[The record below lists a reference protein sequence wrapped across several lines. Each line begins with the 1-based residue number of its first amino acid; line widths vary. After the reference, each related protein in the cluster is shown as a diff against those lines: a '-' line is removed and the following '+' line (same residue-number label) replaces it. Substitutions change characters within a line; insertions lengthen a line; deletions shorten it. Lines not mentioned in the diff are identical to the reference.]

1 MQRKT
6 WLIGGGAALTL
17 ALAVAWAF
25 APRPVEVELAT
36 ATQGPFETTIDEDG
50 KTRLADRY
58 VVSAPLAGT
67 LARITLKEGDAVAA
81 GTPLAVLNAV
91 LPAMQDART
100 RRELTARALAAQDN
114 VSRAISRTAR
124 AQVALDQAQNE
135 VRRSEQLVQQ
145 GFIAPIKV
153 ETDRLATLGA
163 QREVEGAAA
172 ERRMAGHELEQTRA
186 ALGAV
191 QPSTAGIG
199 AGAGAGASGAN
210 NAGAFTVRAPSP
222 GRVLRVLQSSEG
234 AVALGT
240 PLIEVGDTQ
249 RMEVVTELLTTDALA
264 ARAGSRVVIER
275 WGGPR
280 VLAGRVRSIE
290 PAAFTKVSALGVEEQ
305 RVRVLIDITSP
316 QAEWQALGDGYRVSV
331 RIVTLSEAKAV
342 QVPVSAVF
350 PLPSGA
356 PRAGVAAAAAA
367 SGADAGAARPARET
381 TGLVKAPAQFAVF
394 VAEGGRARQTAVEL
408 GARNGSSAWIRS
420 GIATGQQ
427 VIAYPPATVRDG
439 LRVAARKP

>member
-1 MQRKT
+1 MEHKT
-6 WLIGGGAALTL
+6 WWIGGAAAL
-17 ALAVAWAF
+17 ALALGVAWAF

-36 ATQGPFETTIDEDG
+36 VTQGPFETTIDEDG

-58 VVSAPLAGT
+58 VVSAPLAGR
-67 LARITLKEGDAVAA
+67 LARISLKEGDAVAA
-81 GTPLAVLNAV
+81 DAALAVLTSV
-91 LPAMQDART
+91 LPAMLDERT
-100 RRELTARALAAQDN
+100 RRELLARYEAAQDN
-114 VSRAISRTAR
+114 VSRATSRTAR
-124 AQVALDQAQNE
+124 AQVSLDQAKNE

-172 ERRMAGHELEQTRA
+172 ERRMAAHELEQTQA

-191 QPSTAGIG
+191 SSSA
-199 AGAGAGASGAN
+199 AGAGSRSASG
-210 NAGAFTVRAPSP
+210 GSGFTVRAPP
-222 GRVLRVLQSSEG
+222 AGRVLRVLQASEG

-240 PLIEVGDTQ
+240 PLMEVGDTQ

-264 ARAGSRVVIER
+264 AKAGSRVVIER
-275 WGGPR
+275 WGGPGT
-280 VLAGRVRSIE
+280 LAGRVRSVE

-316 QAEWQALGDGYRVSV
+316 PADWQALGDGYRVSV

-342 QVPVSAVF
+342 QVPVGAVF
-350 PLPSGA
+350 PLP
-356 PRAGVAAAAAA
+356 AA
-367 SGADAGAARPARET
+367 SN
-381 TGLVKAPAQFAVF
+381 KAVQANSDEVATPGYAVF
-394 VAEGGRARQTAVEL
+394 VVAESRARQTPIVL
-408 GARNGSSAWIRS
+408 GARNGNAAWAVS
-420 GIATGQQ
+420 GLTPGQQ

>member
-6 WLIGGGAALTL
+6 WLIGGGAAFALV
-17 ALAVAWAF
+17 LAVAWAF
-25 APRPVEVELAT
+25 APRPVEVELA
-36 ATQGPFETTIDEDG
+36 AVTQGPFETTIDEDG

-58 VVSAPLAGT
+58 VVSAPLSGT

-81 GTPLAVLNAV
+81 GTPLAVLRSV
-91 LPAMQDART
+91 LPAMLDERT
-100 RRELTARALAAQDN
+100 RRELRSRVDAAQDN
-114 VSRAISRTAR
+114 VSRATSRTAR
-124 AQVALDQAQNE
+124 AQVALDQANNE
-135 VRRSEQLVQQ
+135 VRRSEQLVRQ

-163 QREVEGAAA
+163 QREVDGAAA

-191 QPSTAGIG
+191 QPSDAVAGG
-199 AGAGAGASGAN
+199 ARN
-210 NAGAFTVRAPSP
+210 PGAFTVRAPSA

-264 ARAGSRVVIER
+264 AKAGSRVIIER
-275 WGGPR
+275 WGGPA
-280 VLAGRVRSIE
+280 VLQGRVRSVE

-316 QAEWQALGDGYRVSV
+316 HAEWQGLGDGYRVSV

-350 PLPSGA
+350 PLPGGA
-356 PRAGVAAAAAA
+356 PRAGATAVSAA
-367 SGADAGAARPARET
+367 SGADAGVAGTTRET
-381 TGLVKAPAQFAVF
+381 KGLIKAPAQFAVF
-394 VAEGGRARQTAVEL
+394 VADGGRARQTAVEL
-408 GARNGSSAWIRS
+408 GARNGSEAWIRS
-420 GIATGQQ
+420 GLTSGQQ

-439 LRVAARKP
+439 LRIAVRKP

>member
-6 WLIGGGAALTL
+6 WLIGGGAALAL

-67 LARITLKEGDAVAA
+67 LARITLKEGDVVAA
-81 GTPLAVLNAV
+81 GTPLAVLSSV
-91 LPAMQDART
+91 LPAMLDERT
-100 RRELTARALAAQDN
+100 RRELRARVDAAQDN
-114 VSRAISRTAR
+114 VSRATSRTAR

-135 VRRSEQLVQQ
+135 VRRSEQLAQQ

-191 QPSTAGIG
+191 QPARAGVG
-199 AGAGAGASGAN
+199 AGGAN

-264 ARAGSRVVIER
+264 AKAGSRVIIER
-275 WGGPR
+275 WGGPA
-280 VLAGRVRSIE
+280 VLAGRVRSVE

-316 QAEWQALGDGYRVSV
+316 QADWQALGDGYRVSV

-350 PLPSGA
+350 PLPGGA
-356 PRAGVAAAAAA
+356 PRAGVAAASGA
-367 SGADAGAARPARET
+367 SGADVGAAGTARET
-381 TGLVKAPAQFAVF
+381 TGLASASTQFAVF
-394 VAEGGRARQTAVEL
+394 VADGGRARQAAVEL
-408 GARNGSSAWIRS
+408 GARNGSAAWIRS

>member
-6 WLIGGGAALTL
+6 WLIGGGAALAL

-36 ATQGPFETTIDEDG
+36 VTQGPFETTIDEDG

-58 VVSAPLAGT
+58 VVSAPLAGK

-81 GTPLAVLNAV
+81 GAPLAVLSSV
-91 LPAMQDART
+91 LPAMLDERT
-100 RRELTARALAAQDN
+100 RRELRARAQAAEDN
-114 VSRAISRTAR
+114 VSRATSRTAR

-135 VRRSEQLVQQ
+135 VRRSEQLVRQ
-145 GFIAPIKV
+145 GFVAPIKA

-186 ALGAV
+186 ALSAV
-191 QPSTAGIG
+191 QPSGAGTG
-199 AGAGAGASGAN
+199 AGAGGAN
-210 NAGAFTVRAPSP
+210 NAATFTVRAPSA

-264 ARAGSRVVIER
+264 AKAGSRVIIER
-275 WGGPR
+275 WGGPA
-280 VLAGRVRSIE
+280 VLEGRVRSVE

-331 RIVTLSEAKAV
+331 RIVTLSEAKAL
-342 QVPVSAVF
+342 QVPVSSVF

-356 PRAGVAAAAAA
+356 VQAGAPAA
-367 SGADAGAARPARET
+367 SGADVGAAGIARET
-381 TGLVKAPAQFAVF
+381 TGLARAPAQFAVF
-394 VAEGGRARQTAVEL
+394 VVDGGRARQAAVEL
-408 GARNGSSAWIRS
+408 GARNGSAAWIRS
-420 GIATGQQ
+420 GITTGQQ
-427 VIAYPPATVRDG
+427 VIAYPPAAVRDG

>member
-6 WLIGGGAALTL
+6 GLIGGGAALAL
-17 ALAVAWAF
+17 ALVVAWAF
-25 APRPVEVELAT
+25 APRPVEVELVT
-36 ATQGPFETTIDEDG
+36 VTQGPFETTIDEDG

-67 LARITLKEGDAVAA
+67 LTRITLKEGDLVAA
-81 GTPLAVLNAV
+81 GTPLAVLGSV
-91 LPAMQDART
+91 LPAMLDERT
-100 RRELTARALAAQDN
+100 RRELRARALAAQDN
-114 VSRAISRTAR
+114 VSRATSRTAR

-135 VRRSEQLVQQ
+135 VRRSEQLVRQ

-172 ERRMAGHELEQTRA
+172 ERRMAGHDLEQTQA

-191 QPSTAGIG
+191 QPSGTGTG
-199 AGAGAGASGAN
+199 AGGTN
-210 NAGAFTVRAPSP
+210 NAGAFTVRAPSA

-240 PLIEVGDTQ
+240 PLIEMGDTQ

-264 ARAGSRVVIER
+264 AKAGSRVIIER
-275 WGGPR
+275 WGGPG
-280 VLAGRVRSIE
+280 VLAGRVRSVE

-331 RIVTLSEAKAV
+331 RIVTLSEATAV

-350 PLPSGA
+350 PLPGGAVQAGASGA
-356 PRAGVAAAAAA
+356 SGASPA
-367 SGADAGAARPARET
+367 SGADVGAAGTARAT
-381 TGLVKAPAQFAVF
+381 TDLAAASTRFAVF
-394 VAEGGRARQTAVEL
+394 VADGGRARQTAVEL

-420 GIATGQQ
+420 GVNTGQQ
-427 VIAYPPATVRDG
+427 VIAYPPSTVRDG

>member
-1 MQRKT
+1 MERKT
-6 WLIGGGAALTL
+6 GLIGGGAALAL

-36 ATQGPFETTIDEDG
+36 VTQGPFETTIDEDG

-58 VVSAPLAGT
+58 VVSAPLAGQ
-67 LARITLKEGDAVAA
+67 LARITLKEGDAVAVD
-81 GTPLAVLNAV
+81 TPLAVLSSV
-91 LPAMQDART
+91 LPAMLDERT
-100 RRELTARALAAQDN
+100 RRQLWARVEAAQDN
-114 VSRAISRTAR
+114 VSRALSRTAR
-124 AQVALDQAQNE
+124 AQVSLDQAQNE

-145 GFIAPIKV
+145 GFIAPIKA

-186 ALGAV
+186 AMGSA
-191 QPSTAGIG
+191 QPLSAD
-199 AGAGAGASGAN
+199 AGAGAGAAN
-210 NAGAFTVRAPSP
+210 NASGFTVRAPSA

-234 AVALGT
+234 VVALGT

-264 ARAGSRVVIER
+264 AKVGSRVVIER
-275 WGGPR
+275 WGGPG
-280 VLAGRVRSIE
+280 VLEGRVRSVE

-316 QAEWQALGDGYRVSV
+316 QAGWQALGDGYRVSV
-331 RIVTLSEAKAV
+331 RIVTQSEAKAV

-350 PLPSGA
+350 PLPGA
-356 PRAGVAAAAAA
+356 TDVRAA
-367 SGADAGAARPARET
+367 SGAEAGGATERTLAPAR
-381 TGLVKAPAQFAVF
+381 FAVF
-394 VAEGGRARQTAVEL
+394 VADGGRARQTAVEL
-408 GARNGSSAWIRS
+408 VARNGSAAWIRS
-420 GIATGQQ
+420 GITAGQQ
-427 VIAYPPATVRDG
+427 VIAYPPAAVRDG
-439 LRVAARKP
+439 LRVAAREP